1 MPGLDVFSDCQ
12 RPILRGL
19 VTVTDK
25 ERQELLQRL
34 LEKQKDGGLKPADRY
49 EIPPQDMPEQD
60 PVERARNVNEVAT
73 GYTETHA
80 RLEAL
85 RCLQC
90 KKAPCIKGCPVQIKI
105 QDFIAAVSDG
115 DFKKALA
122 IIKENSL
129 LPAVCGRVC
138 PQEVQCQQT
147 CTVGLKFKDPTKAVS
162 IGRVERFVADLD
174 QEEIIPTVAPN
185 TGMKV
190 AVIGSGPG
198 GIVAAAD
205 TRRAGHDVTLFE
217 AFHKTGGVL
226 VYGIPEFR
234 MPKTIVQKEIDVLT
248 KMGVK
253 IVCNFVVGRTRTI
266 EQLMKEEG
274 FDAVYIGVG
283 AGLPRFM
290 GIEGE
295 SLVGV
300 YSANEYLTRANL
312 MKAYDFGEGA
322 DTPIARSKKVAVT
335 GGGNVAMDSART
347 AVRLGADKVY
357 LVYRRTEKEMP
368 ARIEEVH
375 HAKQEGVEFHILQSP
390 KRVIGDENSHVT
402 AIECL
407 KYRLGEPDES
417 GRRRPIPIEGS
428 EFQIDVDTVIIA
440 IGNIA
445 NPLIRQTTPGL
456 EFNEWGNIVVDE
468 NCKTSLEGVYAGGDI
483 VSGAATV
490 ILAMGQGRIAAAAI
504 NDYLAHKKH
513 KS

>member
-1 MPGLDVFSDCQ
+1 
-12 RPILRGL
+12 
-19 VTVTDK
+19 VTEK
-25 ERQELLQRL
+25 ERKELLQKL
-34 LEKQKDGGLKPADRY
+34 LEKQRVGQLRPADRY
-49 EIPPQDMPEQD
+49 KIPPQEMPQRD
-60 PVERARNVNEVAT
+60 HVARRSNVNEVAL
-73 GYTETHA
+73 GYTETQA
-80 RLEAL
+80 RLEAM

-90 KKAPCIKGCPVQIKI
+90 KNSPCIKGCPVQIRI
-105 QDFIAAVSDG
+105 QDFVAAIAEG
-115 DFKKALA
+115 DYKKALA

-162 IGRVERFVADLD
+162 IGRLERFVADLGD
-174 QEEIIPTVAPN
+174 DNTSVPAVAPE

-190 AVIGSGPG
+190 AVVGSGPG

-205 TRRAGHDVTLFE
+205 TRRAGHDVTMFE
-217 AFHKTGGVL
+217 AFHKPGGVM

-234 MPKTIVQKEIDVLT
+234 LPKAIVQREIDTLR

-253 IVCNFVVGRTRTI
+253 IVCNFIVGRTRTV
-266 EQLMKEEG
+266 EQLMKEDG

-283 AGLPRFM
+283 AGLPSFM

-300 YSANEYLTRANL
+300 YSANEYLTRSNL
-312 MKAYDFGEGA
+312 MKAYDFGKGA
-322 DTPIARSKKVAVT
+322 DTPIARSKKVAVI
-335 GGGNVAMDSART
+335 GGGNVAMDSARM
-347 AVRLGADKVY
+347 AVRLGAEKVY
-357 LVYRRTEKEMP
+357 LLYRRTEKEMP
-368 ARIEEVH
+368 ARIEEVE
-375 HAKQEGVEFHILQSP
+375 HAKEEGIEFHILQSP
-390 KRVIGDENSHVT
+390 KRIIGDENSRVT

-428 EFQIDVDTVIIA
+428 EFTIEVDTVIIA

-456 EFNEWGNIVVDE
+456 EFNKWGNIVVDE
-468 NCKTSLEGVYAGGDI
+468 NCKTSLQSVYAGGDI
-483 VSGAATV
+483 VLGAATV
-490 ILAMGQGRIAAAAI
+490 ILAMGQGRTAAAAI
-504 NDYLAHKKH
+504 NQYLAQKK
-513 KS
+513 KSKRQI